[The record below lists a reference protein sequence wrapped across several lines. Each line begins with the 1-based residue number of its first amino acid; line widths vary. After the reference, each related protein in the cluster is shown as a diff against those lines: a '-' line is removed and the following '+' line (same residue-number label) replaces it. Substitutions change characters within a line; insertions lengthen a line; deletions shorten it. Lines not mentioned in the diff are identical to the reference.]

1 MKKKEER
8 EHVKRKEKSYF
19 IRKKKTYQKETENA
33 DLIQVLKRI
42 FHISN
47 HFVVNGK
54 IVQFGVVPRV
64 GLQKC

>member
-1 MKKKEER
+1 MLSAS
-8 EHVKRKEKSYF
+8 VDVNGFCQS
-19 IRKKKTYQKETENA
+19 NA

-47 HFVVNGK
+47 HSVVNGK